1 MKSQNLLIKVADQPW
16 ELDEICRL
24 NHQTFSVEIP
34 QHNEN
39 SGGMLIDKF
48 HEENQYIICLDKSEL
63 VGMVAFRHL
72 RPFSLDSKVNN
83 IEQYLPPHKSLCEL
97 RLLSI
102 KPTYRKSKVFYL
114 LFRELF
120 NQFNKMN
127 YDFALITGILSQQ
140 KLYKSIGCV
149 AFGPIVGDSVKF
161 QPMYAT
167 PELFF
172 KSRHK
177 SLELTSQKED
187 RVNALPGPVD
197 IKDIVVQEFKNKPIS
212 HRSAD
217 FIKDYKDICIRL
229 CKKVG
234 SENVQIFT
242 GSGTLANEVMLAH
255 LYSLNEKGLILSNG
269 EFGNRIIHQAK
280 CQNVRFDEYKVGS
293 GFGFDYYHIEKL
305 IINDPKIKWLFF
317 VHCETSS
324 GSLNDLRKINSFCKQ
339 MNVKVVVDCISTFG
353 IVPIDLENV
362 YLASAS
368 SGKAVGSYSGL
379 SMVFYNN
386 LIEVKGVNLPVYL
399 DIRYYIEKNG
409 IPFTLNSNLIKA
421 LGVALNIT
429 DVASNYL
436 KVKKKTEWLRNKLSK
451 LAFEQQLFES
461 NAMHPAIITIKLPE
475 SIKSSEFGIL
485 LYENNIQV
493 NYNSDHLLNQNLI
506 QICLF
511 SEINEVQMNYIIS
524 VFKKG
529 LSQLSQR

>member
-1 MKSQNLLIKVADQPW
+1 MKNQNLIIKIADQPW

-24 NHQTFSVEIP
+24 NHQTFSIEIP

-39 SGGMLIDKF
+39 SEGMLIDKF
-48 HEENQYIICLDKSEL
+48 HQENQYIICLDKSEL
-63 VGMVAFRHL
+63 VGMVALRDL

-83 IEQYLPPHKSLCEL
+83 LEQYLPPHKSLCEL

-114 LFRELF
+114 LFKEIF
-120 NQFNKMN
+120 NQFNKMQ

-149 AFGPIVGDSVKF
+149 PFGPIVGDTVKF
-161 QPMYAT
+161 QPMYTT
-167 PELFF
+167 PGFFF
-172 KSRHK
+172 KSKHK
-177 SLELTSQKED
+177 ALELTSQKD
-187 RVNALPGPVD
+187 SVNALPGPVD
-197 IKDIVVQEFKNKPIS
+197 IKDVVFQEFKNKPVS
-212 HRSAD
+212 HRCAD
-217 FIKDYKDICIRL
+217 FIKDYKNICIRL

-242 GSGTLANEVMLAH
+242 GSGTLANEVILAH
-255 LYSLNEKGLILSNG
+255 LYSLNEDGLILSNG

-280 CQNVRFDEYKVGS
+280 CQNVHFDAYKVEPGL
-293 GFGFDYYHIEKL
+293 GFDYHQIEKL
-305 IINDPKIKWLFF
+305 LKNDPKIKWLFF
-317 VHCETSS
+317 VHCETSN
-324 GSLNDLRKINSFCKQ
+324 GTLNDLDTINSFCEQ
-339 MNVKVVVDCISTFG
+339 MKVKVVVDCISTFA
-353 IVPIDLENV
+353 IVPINLKNV
-362 YLASAS
+362 YMASAS

-409 IPFTLNSNLIKA
+409 IPFTLNSNLIKT
-421 LGVALNIT
+421 LGVALDST

-461 NAMHPAIITIKLPE
+461 NSMHPAIITIKLPE
-475 SIKSSEFGIL
+475 SIKSSEFGLL